1 MPRLSRLCSAAVRNT
16 PVYVSYLSRAGQDG
30 RRKHLRRDHS
40 GPSGDCVGKCKLA
53 AAHYR
58 SGAAW
63 EIRLA
68 LQQQEP
74 ALSFHQ
80 EGALH
85 PQHTMLRRHGNRR
98 EEFLERSD
106 GGGDHGAGR
115 SGAVV
120 GQHRGRHIS
129 GQGCE

>member
-1 MPRLSRLCSAAVRNT
+1 PLLSLAAVLAVRCPRLFVCVT
-16 PVYVSYLSRAGQDG
+16 SRAGQDG
-30 RRKHLRRDHS
+30 RGKHLRRDHS
-40 GPSGDCVGKCKLA
+40 DPCGDCVGKCKLA

-63 EIRLA
+63 KIRLA

-85 PQHTMLRRHGNRR
+85 PQHTMLR
-98 EEFLERSD
+98 
-106 GGGDHGAGR
+106 
-115 SGAVV
+115 
-120 GQHRGRHIS
+120 
-129 GQGCE
+129 